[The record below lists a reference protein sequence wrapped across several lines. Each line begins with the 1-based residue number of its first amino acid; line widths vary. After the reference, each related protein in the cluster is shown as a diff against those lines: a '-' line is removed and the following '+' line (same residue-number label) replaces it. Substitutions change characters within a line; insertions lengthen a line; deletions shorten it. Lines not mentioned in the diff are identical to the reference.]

1 MNLPVGTLDP
11 VVATLALS
19 VCVLVAG
26 VFLVWLAFKD
36 NANVDVAKQTFAVV
50 GVLFGLLAAGGL
62 GSLFANQAA
71 ETAANNAAEKA
82 GTEAAQEVSGEVQGH
97 VESAL
102 KAAQPQNAEKK

>member
-19 VCVLVAG
+19 ICVLVAG
-26 VFLVWLAFKD
+26 VFLVWLAFKN
-36 NANVDVAKQTFAVV
+36 NANVDIAKQAFAVV

-62 GSLFANQAA
+62 GTLFANQ
-71 ETAANNAAEKA
+71 AAEKA
-82 GTEAAQEVSGEVQGH
+82 GTEAAQEVSSEVQGN

-102 KAAQPQNAEKK
+102 KSTRAQNGGK